1 MSVEKCNPNQV
12 KEGQVNQEL
21 NDAENAA
28 NRLEARIG
36 ELEKRLS
43 GVLHPSEAA
52 VPCDVKE
59 AEGTL
64 VPLASRIRDH
74 HKLLQ
79 VLGTHVGD
87 MLDRLEIR

>member
-1 MSVEKCNPNQV
+1 MSVEKCGANQV
-12 KEGQVNQEL
+12 REGQVNQEL
-21 NDAENAA
+21 DDAEGAA

-36 ELEKRLS
+36 ELEKQLS
-43 GVLHPSEAA
+43 GVLHPSEVAP
-52 VPCDVKE
+52 PCDAKE
-59 AEGTL
+59 VERTL

-79 VLGTHVGD
+79 ILGTHVGD